1 MAKKKKKRKR
11 PTVIAAKRPIA
22 DLAKTDGQEYATVL
36 KVLGDRRVELK
47 CMDGKKRIGRIR
59 PTLRRQRKFI
69 MLGDYVL
76 IGLRDFQ
83 DEKADVLDKYTKDE
97 IARLENVG
105 ELPKLE
111 EVDFDKEVIKFDE
124 I

>member
-69 MLGDYVL
+69 ML
-76 IGLRDFQ
+76 
-83 DEKADVLDKYTKDE
+83 
-97 IARLENVG
+97 
-105 ELPKLE
+105 
-111 EVDFDKEVIKFDE
+111 
-124 I
+124 